1 VRISILGCGWVGRA
15 LGEVLVARGHAVTGT
30 VTTPAGLAAL
40 EAAGI
45 RAVQLELTPTLVGDP
60 EGVFEGDA
68 LVLTLPPRRRSADV
82 RTRYP
87 AQVAE
92 ALRYTPAGT
101 PVLLTSST
109 SVYADGPLEARGRD
123 VREADA
129 GGAVSESGAALL
141 AAEALLR
148 ERRATVLRLA
158 GLYGYDRQP
167 GRRLAG
173 REVTGGDAR
182 VNLVH
187 RDDVVAVMQ
196 RVLEEGLWGET
207 LNVCAPLHPTRREVY
222 TRQAARSGLLP
233 PRFVAPHAAP
243 FKVVRSDRLVQVLGY
258 RFVHPDPLAEAP

>member
-1 VRISILGCGWVGRA
+1 MRIGILGCGWVGAA
-15 LGEVLVARGHAVTGT
+15 LGRVLVARGHAVTGT
-30 VTTPAGLAAL
+30 VTTPDGLAAL

-45 RAVQLELTPTLVGDP
+45 RAVQLVLTPALVGDP
-60 EGVFEGDA
+60 ADLFEADA
-68 LVLTLPPRRRSADV
+68 LVLTLPPKRRADDV

-87 AQVAE
+87 AQIAE
-92 ALRYTPAGT
+92 ALRHTPAT
-101 PVLLTSST
+101 THVLFTGST
-109 SVYADGPLEARGRD
+109 SVYADGTLEARGRE

-129 GGAVSESGAALL
+129 GGAVSASGAALL

-167 GRRLAG
+167 GQRLAG

-187 RDDVVAVMQ
+187 RDDVVAVMT

-207 LNVCAPLHPTRREVY
+207 LNVCAPLHPTRRALY
-222 TRQAARSGLLP
+222 TRYAARSGLPP
-233 PRFVAPHAAP
+233 PRFVPPHAVP
-243 FKVVRSDRLVQVLGY
+243 FKVVRSDKLAQTLGY
-258 RFVHPDPLAEAP
+258 RFIHPDPSADAP